1 MSFLQTILEQV
12 NEENN
17 FKIQAMVSTFV
28 TALKHHENILISYS
42 TSIKQNKICKFVEF
56 ILSSLIPVT
65 ITVENKT
72 IGFNATK
79 NNRKSTKSSYNIL
92 ITQNFDKISYEYK
105 NYINISYLPEDFSNI
120 DAPFFQTVE
129 STELSSEE
137 VFLHNDLI
145 TYIGKLILSID
156 CKPMLT
162 SFINAKIKIRLID
175 AVKDLAW
182 LNDRNFV
189 IPDDIQL
196 MLPILFSHRFL
207 LPGKTSF
214 KICLDFLHDYIST
227 VQVPI

>member
-105 NYINISYLPEDFSNI
+105 NYMKPEELENEVPYMKIAIVSEGSYLPKTALMSFMYHINISYLPEDFSNI

-129 STELSSEE
+129 STELSSE
-137 VFLHNDLI
+137 
-145 TYIGKLILSID
+145 
-156 CKPMLT
+156 
-162 SFINAKIKIRLID
+162 
-175 AVKDLAW
+175 
-182 LNDRNFV
+182 
-189 IPDDIQL
+189 
-196 MLPILFSHRFL
+196 
-207 LPGKTSF
+207 
-214 KICLDFLHDYIST
+214 
-227 VQVPI
+227 